1 MKLTYKSIII
11 LMGWMC
17 ELHTVQ
23 KSLTLCT
30 KTEPVTVRAD
40 AMYSVYIVKV
50 CIYIP
55 VYLAFVYILYIS
67 GTETRHLPLH
77 LLRVGDR
84 LIFIQIFRLFLDNAV
99 CTRLFTKMA
108 TQKMV
113 HQLVYNIV
121 ELIKL

>member
-50 CIYIP
+50 CIYNI
-55 VYLAFVYILYIS
+55 YTRIS
-67 GTETRHLPLH
+67 GFCLH
-77 LLRVGDR
+77 IWHRN
-84 LIFIQIFRLFLDNAV
+84 Q
-99 CTRLFTKMA
+99 TFTVA
-108 TQKMV
+108 SAPCG
-113 HQLVYNIV
+113 
-121 ELIKL
+121 

>member
-23 KSLTLCT
+23 KSLTHCT

-55 VYLAFVYILYIS
+55 VYLAFVYICTYLAQKPDIYRCICSVWVTGSFLYRYSDIFWTMQFVQGFLQKWPPKKWSIS
-67 GTETRHLPLH
+67 
-77 LLRVGDR
+77 
-84 LIFIQIFRLFLDNAV
+84 
-99 CTRLFTKMA
+99 
-108 TQKMV
+108 
-113 HQLVYNIV
+113 
-121 ELIKL
+121 

>member
-55 VYLAFVYILYIS
+55 VYLAFVYIS

-113 HQLVYNIV
+113 HQLVFNNV